1 VPQEIG
7 LREDCRSSGLFCQD
21 CESDAVRRIAI
32 YPIDRLV
39 APTLVPTDVR
49 GRESRCHP
57 LKFETMCWGADIEAV
72 HRVNQ
77 DRLRALAQQM
87 WNRGANS
94 MCDYSLM
101 HVKSRPAS
109 VGDKLRTTN
118 FGTGTRGF
126 AAPSDPGTAVC
137 VLPGTELAFNSEIAV
152 YGAAAPTRHKTAIF
166 RQINREQPHMHH
178 DALEL
183 PDGQTLL
190 LTFLCEGQEVTV
202 LQLPAKP
209 TNNEEARAQ
218 ERVAF
223 AG

>member
-1 VPQEIG
+1 
-7 LREDCRSSGLFCQD
+7 
-21 CESDAVRRIAI
+21 
-32 YPIDRLV
+32 
-39 APTLVPTDVR
+39 
-49 GRESRCHP
+49 
-57 LKFETMCWGADIEAV
+57 MCWGPDIEAV

-126 AAPSDPGTAVC
+126 AGADDPTTAVC
-137 VLPGTELAFNSEIAV
+137 VLPGTALAFSAEISV
-152 YGAAAPTRHKTAIF
+152 YGASGPSRHTTAIF
-166 RQINREQPHMHH
+166 RQVNREPPHMHH
-178 DALEL
+178 DGLEL
-183 PDGQTLL
+183 TDGQTLL
-190 LTFLCEGQEVTV
+190 LTFLCEGQEATV

-209 TNNEEARAQ
+209 TTEAEERTQ
-218 ERVAF
+218 KRVAYI
-223 AG
+223 G

>member
-1 VPQEIG
+1 
-7 LREDCRSSGLFCQD
+7 
-21 CESDAVRRIAI
+21 
-32 YPIDRLV
+32 
-39 APTLVPTDVR
+39 
-49 GRESRCHP
+49 
-57 LKFETMCWGADIEAV
+57 
-72 HRVNQ
+72 
-77 DRLRALAQQM
+77 
-87 WNRGANS
+87 

-101 HVKSRPAS
+101 HVKSRAAS

-126 AAPSDPGTAVC
+126 AGVDDPTTAVC
-137 VLPGTELAFNSEIAV
+137 LLPGTELAFDSEIRV
-152 YGAAAPTRHKTAIF
+152 YGAASNTPYTTAIF

-190 LTFLCEGQEVTV
+190 LTFLCEGQQATV

-209 TNNEEARAQ
+209 NTEAEARAQ
-218 ERVAF
+218 KRAVF

>member
-1 VPQEIG
+1 
-7 LREDCRSSGLFCQD
+7 
-21 CESDAVRRIAI
+21 
-32 YPIDRLV
+32 
-39 APTLVPTDVR
+39 
-49 GRESRCHP
+49 
-57 LKFETMCWGADIEAV
+57 
-72 HRVNQ
+72 
-77 DRLRALAQQM
+77 
-87 WNRGANS
+87 

-152 YGAAAPTRHKTAIF
+152 YGACGSTQYKTAIF
-166 RQINREQPHMHH
+166 RQVNREQPHMHH

-190 LTFLCEGQEVTV
+190 LTFLCEGQEATV

-209 TNNEEARAQ
+209 ATQEEAQAQ
-218 ERVAF
+218 ERLAI